1 MKIFKFLFSGIL
13 MGILLIVFA
22 VVIGYATF
30 IENDFDA
37 TTARMLVYNARWF
50 ELLIFLMVINF
61 SGMIFTRKL
70 YQKSQ
75 LNVLIIHLAL
85 IIIIIG
91 AALTR
96 YIGFE
101 GQMHIR
107 NGQTTNE
114 FYSTDTY
121 LNVDFNDGQ
130 KTITRNEKVILSEK
144 KDNNFNKSFAVNDDL
159 IDITIQSYYPNAVET
174 VVRGISGTPFVNLV
188 IGDQDGRHEIYIKE
202 GESTA
207 IHGTGFSFGDT
218 TKENNVQI
226 IRNAE
231 RLFVRFPAPYND
243 VHIVD
248 SISAHNTNPSI
259 AHDIDT
265 DAIVLGSKGFSPLN
279 LMSVHNLQNM
289 SFIVKEYLES
299 AVLKFAPATDASQA
313 GKKVVNIKV
322 NDIETALEL
331 GKRKSLKLGNVEV
344 NINVGLLIQELPF
357 SLKLNE
363 FQLERYPGS
372 NSPSSFASDIVLI
385 DKGNNIEKPY
395 RIFMNNI
402 LEYKGYRFYQSSYDQ
417 DEKGTVLSVNH
428 DYWGTLITYIGY
440 FVLFGSLILS
450 FFTRK
455 TRFKKLLQQFK
466 EVHNER
472 KKLLTPFLV
481 ILLSIAGIGSVGAQ
495 NNTVLPIIDEEHAA
509 AFGKLQLQN
518 PEGRVIPIN
527 TMATQVLVKIHKNS
541 SYNDLTPDQVF
552 IEMITNRAEWQGKPF
567 ISVNDPSLKTMLGVE
582 GDYARFTD
590 FIDPQGQYK
599 IKGQVDRAYI
609 KKPAL
614 RTKYDKELLNV
625 NERVN
630 ICYMVLNQSLL
641 KIFPLP
647 NQYNNNWVTP
657 AEFNTIGSSYN
668 NVNGSLFVTYLQNL
682 QEAKLTKDYT
692 HANETLAAI
701 SNYQKEIGH
710 AIILTDSKVNLEI
723 LYNNINIFKRLF
735 PVYLILGIVLVAI
748 FFIQIF
754 KPSLE
759 FKMVTKI
766 FFGILFLAFITQTLG
781 IILRWHISGHAP
793 WSNGYESMIYIS
805 WVTMLA
811 GLIFMKKSPITLS
824 LTSLLAGITL
834 LTAHMSWMNPEITN
848 LVPVLKSYWLTIHV
862 ATITASYGFLGLGT
876 MLAFLNLCIMIFRN
890 LENQIRVNLTLREL
904 SLIIEMTLIVG
915 LILLIIGN
923 FLGGIWANESWGR
936 YWGWDPKETWTLVS
950 IIVYSFI
957 LHMGLIPSLKSSF
970 SFNFMAM
977 IGFSTVLMTYFGV
990 NYYLSGLHSYAQGD
1004 PVPIPIFVYY
1014 TLFVLIMVSVLAA
1027 INDYK
1032 LKLVNKIRKE
1042 LVKNGSVKTE

>member
-1 MKIFKFLFSGIL
+1 MKFFKFLFSGIL

-30 IENDFDA
+30 IENDYDA

-50 ELLIFLMVINF
+50 EILIFLMVVNF

-85 IIIIIG
+85 IIIIVG

-101 GQMHIR
+101 GQIHIR

-130 KTITRNEKVILSEK
+130 KSIAKNEKVILSGK
-144 KDNNFNKSFAVNDDL
+144 RKNILNKSFTVNHEQ
-159 IDITIQSYYPNAVET
+159 IDITILSYYPNAVET
-174 VVRGISGTPFVNLV
+174 VVQETPGTPFINMIV
-188 IGDQDGRHEIYIKE
+188 GGQDGRHEIYIKE
-202 GESTA
+202 GESA
-207 IHGTGFSFGDT
+207 SIHGVGFSFGDT
-218 TKENNVQI
+218 TNENNIQI
-226 IRNAE
+226 IRNSE
-231 RLFVRFPAPYND
+231 RLFVKLPDSFNQTH
-243 VHIVD
+243 VVD
-248 SISAHNTNPSI
+248 SISAHGTSSNT
-259 AHDIDT
+259 AHDVDVNT
-265 DAIVLGSKGFSPLN
+265 IVPSPKGFSPLN
-279 LMSVHNLQNM
+279 LMSVHNLQNT

-299 AVLKFAPATDASQA
+299 AVIKFTPATDASQE
-313 GKKVVNIKV
+313 GKRVVNIKV
-322 NDIETALEL
+322 NNIETALEL
-331 GKRKSLKLGNVEV
+331 GKRKSLKIGDIEV
-344 NINVGLLIQELPF
+344 NINVGLLKQELPF

-385 DKGNNIEKPY
+385 DESENIEKPY

-440 FVLFGSLILS
+440 FLLFGSLIFS

-455 TRFKKLLQQFK
+455 TRFKNLLHQFK
-466 EVHNER
+466 EVHKER
-472 KKLLTPFLV
+472 KKLLTSLLI
-481 ILLSIAGIGSVGAQ
+481 ILLSVFGSQKIVAQ
-495 NNTVLPIIDEEHAA
+495 DNAILPIVEKEHAA

-518 PEGRVIPIN
+518 QEGRVLPIN
-527 TMATQVLVKIHKNS
+527 TMATQVLVKMHKKS
-541 SYNDLTPDQVF
+541 SYNDLTADQVF
-552 IEMITNRAEWQGKPF
+552 IEMISNHAEWQDKPL
-567 ISVNDPSLKTMLGVE
+567 IIVNDPSLKTMLGIE
-582 GDYARFTD
+582 GNYARFTD
-590 FIDPQGQYK
+590 FIDPQGQYRL
-599 IKGQVDRAYI
+599 KGQVDRAYI

-647 NQYNNNWVTP
+647 NNSNNNWVTP
-657 AEFNTIGSSYN
+657 AEFKNIGSIHSN
-668 NVNGSLFVTYLQNL
+668 INDSMFIAYLQNL
-682 QEAKLTKDYT
+682 QEAKLTNNYSQV
-692 HANETLAAI
+692 NETLASI
-701 SNYQKEIGH
+701 NNYQKEIGQ
-710 AIILTDSKVNLEI
+710 AIILSDRKINLEI
-723 LYNNINIFKRLF
+723 FYNKINIFKRLF
-735 PVYLILGIVLVAI
+735 PVYLMLGLILVVI

-759 FKMVTKI
+759 FKIVTKI

-811 GLIFMKKSPITLS
+811 GLIFMKKSPITLA
-824 LTSLLAGITL
+824 LTALLAGITL

-890 LENQIRVNLTLREL
+890 PENQIRVNLTLREL

-936 YWGWDPKETWTLVS
+936 YWGWDPKETWTLVTV
-950 IIVYSFI
+950 IVYSFI

-970 SFNFMAM
+970 SFNFMSM
-977 IGFSTVLMTYFGV
+977 IGFSTVIMTYFGV

-1004 PVPIPIFVYY
+1004 PVPVPTFVYY
-1014 TLFVLIMVSVLAA
+1014 TLLVLAIVSILAA

-1032 LKLVNKIRKE
+1032 LKLSNKIRSE
-1042 LVKNGSVKTE
+1042 LAAKGAANS

>member
-1 MKIFKFLFSGIL
+1 

-30 IENDFDA
+30 IENDYDA

-50 ELLIFLMVINF
+50 EVLMFLMVVNF

-85 IIIIIG
+85 IIIIVG

-130 KTITRNEKVILSEK
+130 KIITKNEKIILSEK
-144 KDNNFNKSFAVNDDL
+144 RKNILNKSFTVNNDQ
-159 IDITIQSYYPNAVET
+159 IDVDILSYYPNAVET
-174 VVRGISGTPFVNLV
+174 VVRGTPGTPFINMI
-188 IGDQDGRHEIYIKE
+188 IGGQDGRHEIYIKE
-202 GESTA
+202 GGSA
-207 IHGTGFSFGDT
+207 SIHGVGFSFGDT
-218 TKENNVQI
+218 TNANNIQI
-226 IRNAE
+226 IRISE
-231 RLFVRFPAPYND
+231 RLFVKLPEPFNQAHVVNP
-243 VHIVD
+243 
-248 SISAHNTNPSI
+248 ISAHGTNPNTG
-259 AHDIDT
+259 HDVDVDVDT
-265 DAIVLGSKGFSPLN
+265 TIVSPKGFSPLN
-279 LMSVHNLQNM
+279 LMSVHNLQNT
-289 SFIVKEYLES
+289 SFIVKEYIES
-299 AVLKFAPATDASQA
+299 AVYKYTPVTDDSQG
-313 GKKVVNIKV
+313 GKRVVNIKV
-322 NDIETALEL
+322 NNIETALEL
-331 GKRKSLKLGNVEV
+331 GKRKTLELGDVVV
-344 NINVGLLIQELPF
+344 NISVGLLLQKLPF

-385 DKGNNIEKPY
+385 DESENIQKPY

-417 DEKGTVLSVNH
+417 DEKGTVLSVNN

-440 FVLFGSLILS
+440 FLLFGSLIFS

-455 TRFKKLLQQFK
+455 TRFKKLLHQFNEIHK
-466 EVHNER
+466 ER
-472 KKLLTPFLV
+472 KKLLASLLIILFSVVGVQNVIAQDDV
-481 ILLSIAGIGSVGAQ
+481 IL
-495 NNTVLPIIDEEHAA
+495 PIVDKEHAA

-518 PEGRVIPIN
+518 QEGRVIPIN
-527 TMATQVLVKIHKNS
+527 TMATQVLVKMHKNS
-541 SYNDLTPDQVF
+541 SYNGLTPDQVF
-552 IEMITNRAEWQGKPF
+552 IEMITNHAEWQEKPL
-567 ISVNDPSLKTMLGVE
+567 IRVNDPNLKTMLGIE
-582 GDYARFTD
+582 GDNARFTD
-590 FIDPQGQYK
+590 FIDSKGQYK
-599 IKGQVDRAYI
+599 LKGQVDRAYI

-630 ICYMVLNQSLL
+630 ICYMVLNQSML
-641 KIFPLP
+641 KIFPIP
-647 NQYNNNWVTP
+647 NHSNNNWVIPT
-657 AEFNTIGSSYN
+657 AFKNVGGSHS
-668 NVNGSLFVTYLQNL
+668 NVNSSMFETYLQNL
-682 QEAKLTKDYT
+682 KEAKLTNDYT
-692 HANETLAAI
+692 QANETLTAI

-710 AIILTDSKVNLEI
+710 AIILSDRKINLEI
-723 LYNNINIFKRLF
+723 FYNKINIFKRLF
-735 PVYLILGIVLVAI
+735 PVYLMLGLILVAI
-748 FFIQIF
+748 FFVQIF
-754 KPSLE
+754 KPSFE
-759 FKMVTKI
+759 FKIITKI

-793 WSNGYESMIYIS
+793 WSDGYESMIYIS

-834 LTAHMSWMNPEITN
+834 LTAHLSWMNPEITN

-890 LENQIRVNLTLREL
+890 SENQVRVNLTLREL

-970 SFNFMAM
+970 TFNFMSM
-977 IGFSTVLMTYFGV
+977 IGFSTILMTYFGV

-1004 PVPIPIFVYY
+1004 PVPIPTFVYY
-1014 TLFVLIMVSVLAA
+1014 TLLVLSIVSVLAA

-1032 LKLVNKIRKE
+1032 LKLSNKIRKE
-1042 LVKNGSVKTE
+1042 LVKNGSVKQ